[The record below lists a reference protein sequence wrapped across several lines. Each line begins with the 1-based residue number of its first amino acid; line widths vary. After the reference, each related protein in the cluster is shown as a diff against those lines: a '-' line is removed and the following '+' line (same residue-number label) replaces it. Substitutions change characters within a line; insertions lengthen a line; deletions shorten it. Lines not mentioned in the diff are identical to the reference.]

1 MLHTLA
7 LQLIPSLLGVA
18 MLLLV
23 WKATTAALDFFRGLL
38 R

>member
-1 MLHTLA
+1 MLHTAA
-7 LQLIPSLLGVA
+7 LQLLPSLLAVG